1 MLAVRV
7 RTAAWKRLEVENG
20 FQYRFSMATT
30 PVEARHARDCRNTTR
45 VRAMTRCECADVSF
59 AEMAARIDE
68 GEHLDAAARATG
80 CGQTCTACWPDLE
93 RYLLDHRR

>member
-1 MLAVRV
+1 
-7 RTAAWKRLEVENG
+7 
-20 FQYRFSMATT
+20 MATT
-30 PVEARHARDCRNTTR
+30 PVEAPGSSNRRTKQLR